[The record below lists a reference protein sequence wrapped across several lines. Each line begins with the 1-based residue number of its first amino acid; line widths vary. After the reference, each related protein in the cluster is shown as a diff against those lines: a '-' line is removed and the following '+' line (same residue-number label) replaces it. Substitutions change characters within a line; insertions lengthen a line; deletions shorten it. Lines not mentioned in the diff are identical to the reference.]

1 MQAKLL
7 KMKMIKYGDDVA
19 SLAECLGIT
28 RQTLSSKI
36 NGNREFKQS
45 EIDMIAD
52 RYDLTPHEVVAIFL
66 T

>member
-7 KMKMIKYGDDVA
+7 KMKMIEHGDDITL
-19 SLAECLGIT
+19 LARDLGVT

-36 NGNREFKQS
+36 NGHRDFKQS

-52 RYDLTPHEVVAIFL
+52 RYNLTPHEVVSIFL
-66 T
+66 S